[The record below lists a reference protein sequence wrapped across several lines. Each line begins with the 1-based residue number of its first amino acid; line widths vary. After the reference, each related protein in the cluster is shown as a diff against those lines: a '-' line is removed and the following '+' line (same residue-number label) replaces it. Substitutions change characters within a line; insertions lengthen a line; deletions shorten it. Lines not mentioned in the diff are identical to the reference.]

1 MTNQA
6 VLVDVST
13 YAKQAVTSN
22 ELSDPQLHISRYSQ
36 ANMRGGSFPHA
47 WCTNRVHA
55 HHYSQRPDATQN
67 KAPAPKKTP
76 SVSETSSVLVSFIV
90 E

>member
-13 YAKQAVTSN
+13 NAKQAVTSN

-47 WCTNRVHA
+47 WCTA